1 MNKLIKIFLITL
13 FALAVSC
20 SGGTTITGGD
30 GGVYDNPDMEY
41 GQFLPPK
48 TSYSGYN
55 NSAQSQTTTIQ
66 VVKNSDGTCNLKG
79 KIVLTRGNAD
89 YDTSASKW
97 KEIDVNIKVND
108 WSRTKGVTDSAS
120 ARIDKNS
127 LPAGAGITSFGAR
140 HYFKATHKNIKGETV
155 PDTYHLDF
163 TVDGDAYAF
172 QGKAN

>member
-1 MNKLIKIFLITL
+1 MSKLIKIFLITF

-30 GGVYDNPDMEY
+30 GGVYDNPDIEY

-48 TSYSGYN
+48 TSYTGYN
-55 NSAQSQTTTIQ
+55 FAAQSQTTTIQ

-79 KIVLTRGNAD
+79 KIVLV
-89 YDTSASKW
+89 TSANFDSSTGKY

-120 ARIDKNS
+120 ARIDKS
-127 LPAGAGITSFGAR
+127 TLPAGITYFGAR
-140 HYFKATHKNIKGETV
+140 YYFKAAHKDILGNQL

-163 TVDGDAYAF
+163 SVNGDSSAF

>member
-1 MNKLIKIFLITL
+1 MSKLIKIFLITL

-30 GGVYDNPDMEY
+30 GGVYDNPDLEY

-48 TSYSGYN
+48 TSYTGYN
-55 NSAQSQTTTIQ
+55 FAKKEQTTTIQ

-79 KIVLTRGNAD
+79 KIVLVTPANFD
-89 YDTSASKW
+89 ASTGKY
-97 KEIDVNIKVND
+97 KEIDVDIKVND
-108 WSRTKGVTDSAS
+108 WSRTKGVTDSGS
-120 ARIDKNS
+120 ARIDKS
-127 LPAGAGITSFGAR
+127 TLPAGAGITSFGAR